1 LSFFLLRKRQEK
13 AWHAFSGE
21 IHLLKGEMRMAVACI
36 LLSLVAM
43 LSAWIAIGLAI
54 SANEN
59 NEKDRPSRKD

>member
-1 LSFFLLRKRQEK
+1 
-13 AWHAFSGE
+13 
-21 IHLLKGEMRMAVACI
+21 MAVACI